1 MRKFMLEKEK
11 LTQQEVDKLE
21 INPDIDFKEI
31 AKRPFEQI
39 SKNEIGMFKWS
50 GVYHQLQTGY
60 FMLRLRIPGGVFT
73 SIQLKKAAELS
84 KKYGQDQLC
93 ITTRQCLQ
101 YHWLR
106 KEDIYKVIEGMKE
119 VGILTTNACGDVVR
133 NVTSCIG
140 MGQCPYEIGNTKEL
154 VTKIADDKL
163 YLVEKRNLPRK
174 HKISVSGCNK
184 SCGFNLINCQSWT
197 PAENKLNDNQLEPG
211 WVYYAG
217 GGLGK
222 NPYMAKKIFDYVPE
236 SLVPQV
242 TAAGV
247 EVHNLF
253 GDRRIRS
260 KARLK
265 IIVDKYGHAGYAKL
279 IFDILKKD
287 NIPNLDKIVISENS
301 TPKIQ
306 LDPFKGESI
315 LPEKERELN
324 TVRVMI
330 DRSELSSK
338 EALFFANLSDRYG
351 NGTITFSQRQ
361 NLQINA
367 VHKNNVS
374 KITEEVK
381 SLGYSTAGFEHLPD
395 VVSCVG
401 TTVCNLAV
409 SDTPNAY
416 KMIKETI
423 AQNEQFVKTVG
434 PLRININ
441 GCPNSCAHHWTADI
455 GLRGR
460 RLMLEEGCS
469 EEAFSIYVGGKMH
482 GSGKIGELLCDVPF
496 KNLIP
501 VLSAIL
507 NVYINNRITQKE
519 LFCDFC
525 ERITIEK
532 FKSYLEHE
540 KIACST
546 GFTSLENASLHDNF
560 NKIVTEAADNG
571 CNR

>member
-1 MRKFMLEKEK
+1 MLEKEK
-11 LTQQEVDKLE
+11 LTQQELDKLE
-21 INPDIDFKEI
+21 IDPNIDFREI

-60 FMLRLRIPGGVFT
+60 FMLRLRIPGGIFN
-73 SIQLKKAAELS
+73 SIQLRKAAELS
-84 KKYGQDQLC
+84 KQYGQNQLC

-106 KEDIYKVIEGMKE
+106 KEDIYKVIEEMKN

-133 NVTSCIG
+133 NVTSCVG
-140 MGQCPYEIGNTKEL
+140 MGKCPYEKGNTERL
-154 VTKIADDKL
+154 VKKIADDRL

-174 HKISVSGCNK
+174 HKITVSGCNS
-184 SCGFNLINCQSWT
+184 SCGFNLINCQSWA
-197 PAENKLNDNQLEPG
+197 PAEQNSGNKCSEPG
-211 WVYYAG
+211 WIYYAG

-247 EVHNLF
+247 EVHNLY

-287 NIPNLDKIVISENS
+287 GVSNLDKIIISENS
-301 TPKIQ
+301 NPEIQ
-306 LDPFKGESI
+306 LDPFKGQSV
-315 LPEKERELN
+315 LPEKNKELN
-324 TVRVMI
+324 TIRVMI
-330 DRSELSSK
+330 DRSELSSE
-338 EALFFANLSDRYG
+338 EALFFADLSDKYG
-351 NGTITFSQRQ
+351 DGTITFSQRQ
-361 NLQINA
+361 NLQING
-367 VHKNNVS
+367 VNTNNIS
-374 KITEEVK
+374 KLTEK
-381 SLGYSTAGFEHLPD
+381 INLFGYRTTGFEHLPD

-409 SDTPNAY
+409 ADTPNAY
-416 KMIKETI
+416 KMIKETL
-423 AQNEQFVKTVG
+423 AKNEQFVKAIG

-441 GCPNSCAHHWTADI
+441 GCPNACAHHWTADI

-460 RLMLEEGCS
+460 RLMVEEGCS
-469 EEAFSIYVGGKMH
+469 EEAFSIYIGGKMH
-482 GSGKIGELLCDVPF
+482 DKGKIGELLCDVPF

-501 VLSAIL
+501 VLNAIL
-507 NVYINNRITQKE
+507 NVYMNYRVTSKE

-525 ERITIEK
+525 ERITVDK
-532 FKSYLEHE
+532 FKNYLEHE
-540 KIACST
+540 KIACPS
-546 GFTSLENASLHDNF
+546 GFTSLENVSLNDNF
-560 NKIVTEAADNG
+560 NKIVSEAGENG
-571 CNR
+571 YSR